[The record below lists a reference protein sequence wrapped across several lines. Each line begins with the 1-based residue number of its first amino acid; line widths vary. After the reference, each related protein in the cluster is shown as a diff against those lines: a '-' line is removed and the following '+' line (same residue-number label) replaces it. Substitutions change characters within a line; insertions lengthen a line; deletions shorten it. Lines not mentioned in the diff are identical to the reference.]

1 MILIL
6 GGTTEGRAA
15 VGVAEAGNAPY
26 YYSTKGEGQEIALTN
41 GCRITGALD
50 AEAMEAFCREK
61 EIRLLVDAAHP
72 FAGELHRTVARV
84 ADRLSLPVVRYER
97 KYPPRD
103 PEITWCDTYEEAI
116 ERMEACGIGRLL
128 ALTGVQTIRRLA
140 PFWQKHPCWFRILGR
155 DESVSLALEQGF
167 PAERLIAASP
177 AEAPDALI
185 SRMHPDA
192 LLTKESGESG
202 YFCEK
207 IKAAEAAGIPVFA
220 VKRPALPDSFIRV
233 YGENGLRKA
242 IERLVPGFF
251 RLRSG
256 YTTGAC
262 ATAAAK
268 AALQALLTGEA
279 QQESTITL
287 PGGEEVTLPVVSTVF
302 GEGMAASSPFT
313 ATLSG
318 GDEVGKATLSGKKNA
333 GDDPDVTHGGV
344 IGAPERMPEWRK
356 SSELPV
362 TFQGEEKV
370 NTVTGKQEAGDV
382 PLAAA
387 VLGKEDNGGVPIS
400 APVSGQ
406 AVSGSVSFAACT
418 VIKDAGDDPDVT
430 HGRAIVASVRLLE
443 RQQAGEP
450 FVLFRGGEGVG
461 TVTLPGLGLEVGG
474 PAINATPRRM
484 IEQALREVLATEKAS
499 GIRPG
504 LCWSP
509 PSQKTLLPE
518 KASGRNP
525 GSGMPHPLQKAPAPE
540 KACGTSSG
548 CRPPHNRQVAPATEK
563 VDARNPGFQAPHTLR
578 EVPATGKSALSP
590 DTCRV
595 EVTIS
600 VPGGREIA
608 LRTFNPKLGIE
619 GGISII
625 GTSGIVRPFS
635 SEAFVASIRK
645 EIEVAAAN
653 GIGHL
658 VINSGAK
665 SERFLKARYP
675 ELPPQAFVHY
685 GNFIGETLR
694 IAAATSIP
702 QVTMGIMIGKA
713 VKLAEGFLDT
723 HSKNVTV
730 NRAFLREIA
739 RRAGYPDAINEAIN
753 RITLARELWNLFPLP
768 GGERFFSLLAECC
781 LFHCTP
787 LLPGKMFTLLLID
800 EKGHIWKG

>member
-41 GCRITGALD
+41 GCRITGALN
-50 AEAMEAFCREK
+50 AEAMEAFCRQK

-72 FAGELHRTVARV
+72 FAEELHRTVAGV
-84 ADRLSLPVVRYER
+84 ACRLSIPVVRYER

-103 PEITWCDTYEEAI
+103 PEITWCDTYEEAV
-116 ERMEACGIGRLL
+116 ERMEACGVGRLL

-140 PFWQKHPCWFRILGR
+140 PFWQKHPCWFRILAR
-155 DESVSLALEQGF
+155 DESVALALEQGF

-177 AEAPDALI
+177 SDAPDALI
-185 SRMHPDA
+185 SRLHPDA

-207 IKAAEAAGIPVFA
+207 IKAAGAAGIPVFA

-233 YGENGLRKA
+233 YGPNGLRKV
-242 IERLVPGFF
+242 IERLLPGFF

-268 AALQALLTGEA
+268 AALRALLTGEA
-279 QQESTITL
+279 QQECTITL
-287 PGGEEVTLPVVSTVF
+287 PGGEEVTLPVASTVF
-302 GEGMAASSPFT
+302 GKGMAASSPFT

-318 GDEVGKATLSGKKNA
+318 EEEVGKATLSGKKNA
-333 GDDPDVTHGGV
+333 GDDPDVTHGQSIVPPGRL
-344 IGAPERMPEWRK
+344 PERRK
-356 SSELPV
+356 SGELSV
-362 TFQGEEKV
+362 TFKGEEKTG
-370 NTVTGKQEAGDV
+370 TVTGNGEAGDV

-387 VLGKEDNGGVPIS
+387 VLGKEDDGGVPIS

-406 AVSGSVSFAACT
+406 AVSGSVPFAACT

-443 RQQAGEP
+443 RRQAGEP

-484 IEQALREVLATEKAS
+484 IEQALREVLAAEKAS
-499 GIRPG
+499 GMRPG
-504 LCWSP
+504 LCMSP
-509 PSQKTLLPE
+509 PSQE
-518 KASGRNP
+518 
-525 GSGMPHPLQKAPAPE
+525 APE
-540 KACGTSSG
+540 
-548 CRPPHNRQVAPATEK
+548 TEK
-563 VDARNPGFQAPHTLR
+563 VDGRSPGFRAPHTLR

-600 VPGGREIA
+600 VPGGRELA
-608 LRTFNPKLGIE
+608 RRTFNPKLGIE

-635 SEAFVASIRK
+635 LEAFVASIRK
-645 EIEVAAAN
+645 EIEVVAAN
-653 GIGHL
+653 GIRHL

-753 RITLARELWNLFPLP
+753 RITLARELWDLFPSP
-768 GGERFFSLLAECC
+768 SGNRFFSLLAECC
-781 LFHCTP
+781 LFHCTS